1 MPGLGQIGLVRSEGF
16 SPWLIRT
23 TTHSAY
29 NHTITYIGN
38 NEVISC
44 ETSGVKVL
52 PISHFPN
59 AVWSHFPL
67 DIGEILDILNFSHAQ
82 LNKPYDKL
90 MFVWCGV
97 ARILRV
103 RNTPQWILR
112 RLASKRAWICSQ
124 ICDASYQA
132 AGIHL
137 FKDHRAQ
144 GAVVPGD
151 FEPIWKA
158 EGWLKTTG

>member
-1 MPGLGQIGLVRSEGF
+1 MPGLGQLGLVRTKGF
-16 SPWLIRT
+16 SSWLIRT
-23 TTHSAY
+23 VTRSTI

-38 NEVISC
+38 GEVISC
-44 ETSGVKVL
+44 ETTGVTVL
-52 PISHFPN
+52 PVGAFPN

-67 DIGEILDILNFSHAQ
+67 ELGQILDILNFSHAQ
-82 LNKPYDKL
+82 LGKPYDKL

-97 ARILRV
+97 ARLLKV
-103 RNTPQWILR
+103 RNTPAWILR
-112 RLASKRAWICSQ
+112 RLASQRAWICSQ
-124 ICDASYQA
+124 LCDSAFQA

-137 FKDHRAQ
+137 FEDHRAQ

-158 EGWLKTTG
+158 NGWL